1 MKPHEIFY
9 NNQHEQFLLRMFLS
23 IAIELNEKLKDSK
36 IGVQILASGIL
47 FVFNGKCF
55 ESQEYPGLKIPT
67 GKEFE
72 DWRKRVEVELK
83 IIDHINNTLDKT
95 IGRPNRY

>member
-1 MKPHEIFY
+1 MKPHEQY
-9 NNQHEQFLLRMFLS
+9 YQEQYRLGVLRWAL
-23 IAIELNEKLKDSK
+23 AAGIELNDKVKEPGKLTIRTSH
-36 IGVQILASGIL
+36 GL
-47 FVFNGKCF
+47 FDFNGRFF
-55 ESQEYPGLKIPT
+55 ELHGNREIKIPF

-95 IGRPNRY
+95 ICRPNRY